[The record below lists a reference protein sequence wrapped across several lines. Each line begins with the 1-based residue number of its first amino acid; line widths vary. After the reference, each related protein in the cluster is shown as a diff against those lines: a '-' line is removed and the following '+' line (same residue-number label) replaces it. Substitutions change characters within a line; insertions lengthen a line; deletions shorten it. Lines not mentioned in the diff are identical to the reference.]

1 MNEYRINTSATT
13 LNLAV
18 PAIERIDPATVIDLE
33 KERIYT
39 DATPSQIA
47 GIVGNRHS
55 LRLQPKRD
63 ETPAACILF

>member
-1 MNEYRINTSATT
+1 MNEYRINTGAYMF
-13 LNLAV
+13 NQV
-18 PAIERIDPATVIDLE
+18 MPQIEQIDPALIIDIECL
-33 KERIYT
+33 RIFT